1 MPEVV
6 TKKAEKN
13 QELLHAL
20 ETKMEAMI
28 QKKIQDMNVVKK
40 SPRLSSGSS
49 LEEKFLLVNERIVRV
64 EEELKH
70 QRDIL
75 IDLKK
80 DMDRRFEENQ
90 KYMDKRFEE
99 NQKYMDKR
107 FEFIEKRFEAVD
119 KRFEQVDKR
128 FEDMQIN
135 MEKRFEQMEK
145 RFVFMQ
151 WLIMV
156 GFVTLG
162 TLISVI
168 KIFD

>member
-40 SPRLSSGSS
+40 NPRLSSGSS

-80 DMDRRFEENQ
+80 DMDR
-90 KYMDKRFEE
+90 RFEE

>member
-1 MPEVV
+1 MLTHPMPAVV
-6 TKKAEKN
+6 PKKAEKN
-13 QELLHAL
+13 QELLHVL

-28 QKKIQDMNVVKK
+28 QKKIQEMNVVKK

-90 KYMDKRFEE
+90 KYM
-99 NQKYMDKR
+99 
-107 FEFIEKRFEAVD
+107 EKRFE
-119 KRFEQVDKR
+119 QMDKR

-135 MEKRFEQMEK
+135 MDKRFEQVDKRFEQMEK

-151 WLIMV
+151 WLIMI

>member
-90 KYMDKRFEE
+90 RYMDKRFE
-99 NQKYMDKR
+99 QMD
-107 FEFIEKRFEAVD
+107 
-119 KRFEQVDKR
+119 
-128 FEDMQIN
+128 
-135 MEKRFEQMEK
+135 KRFEQMEK

>member
-90 KYMDKRFEE
+90 RYMDKRFE
-99 NQKYMDKR
+99 QMDKR
-107 FEFIEKRFEAVD
+107 FEQMD
-119 KRFEQVDKR
+119 
-128 FEDMQIN
+128 
-135 MEKRFEQMEK
+135 KRFEQMEK